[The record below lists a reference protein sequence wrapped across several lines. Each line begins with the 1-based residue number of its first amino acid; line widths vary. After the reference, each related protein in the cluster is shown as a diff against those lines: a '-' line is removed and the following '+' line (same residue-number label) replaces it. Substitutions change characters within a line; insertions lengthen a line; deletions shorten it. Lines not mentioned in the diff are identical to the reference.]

1 MCVKNNKHGSASV
14 FIAIILSAVITVES
28 IYLFA
33 VIQMERIVTI
43 NRALKAEIET
53 ILGDYDREL
62 FKVYGIY
69 GFCKGEI
76 DDTVFNNVLTANGI
90 EPEGYVIID
99 DFKALSADEL
109 KAVIESYY
117 SYRGAAVLGNECST
131 LLLSA
136 VEALDDYGIMSSLR
150 SLTSGKAKDAVQE
163 ILNGT
168 EKVAEIISAVEN
180 FAGIEDAESKVDNY
194 IDMMD
199 DYSYA
204 KRHAP
209 DLDNGVDISN
219 LSSVYDFLDDMD
231 DFTSDVSESMPDL
244 LLHLPLCHYA
254 AYNFDSR
261 LDNDKAIIGT
271 DFTEIHGVNSED
283 VEYILTG
290 NEGKSAEFSV
300 NSGIFMICF
309 LSELVTNAN
318 NTQLMSVIKG
328 VATVISIVVD
338 ILTLGAGLVIPIKA
352 YEVLILVIYS
362 IINSVSDV
370 NAVLDGYSV
379 NLFEIDGIPVL
390 QEGILIF
397 EYKDFIFSM
406 MLWCKDDVI
415 LNRMLNVLNRD
426 FGDMITSFDLGY
438 QYEST
443 YLSMSGGYYL
453 YE

>member
-1 MCVKNNKHGSASV
+1 MRNSKRGSSSV

-28 IYLFA
+28 TYLFA

-43 NRALKAEIET
+43 NRALKAQIET
-53 ILGDYDREL
+53 IMGDYDREL

-69 GFCKGEI
+69 GFCKGEL

-90 EPEGYVIID
+90 DPEGYVIIE
-99 DFKALSADEL
+99 DFKALATEELRSA
-109 KAVIESYY
+109 IESYY

-136 VEALDDYGIMSSLR
+136 VESLDEYGIMSSLR
-150 SLTSGKAKDAVQE
+150 SLTSGKAKGVIQD

-168 EKVAEIISAVEN
+168 EKVAEIISVVEN
-180 FAGIEDAESKVDNY
+180 FTGIDDAESKIGDY

-204 KRHAP
+204 KRHSP
-209 DLDNGVDISN
+209 NLDNGIDISN

-231 DFTSDVSESMPDL
+231 DLTADISDSTPDL
-244 LLHLPLCHYA
+244 LFHLPLCHYA
-254 AYNFDSR
+254 SYNFDSR
-261 LDNDKAIIGT
+261 MDNDKSIIGES
-271 DFTEIHGVNSED
+271 FTEIHQDNFED

-290 NEGKSAEFSV
+290 LEGRSAEFGV
-300 NSGIFMICF
+300 NSGIFVICF
-309 LSELVTNAN
+309 LSELVSNAN
-318 NTQLMSVIKG
+318 NSKVMSVIDG
-328 VATVISIVVD
+328 IATVISIIVD
-338 ILTLGAGLVIPIKA
+338 ILTLGVGLAIPIKA

-379 NLFEIDGIPVL
+379 SLFEVDGIPVL
-390 QEGILIF
+390 QEGMLIF
-397 EYKDFIFSM
+397 EYRDFIFSM
-406 MLWCKDDVI
+406 MLWRKDEVI
-415 LNRMLNVLNRD
+415 LDRMLYVLNRD

-438 QYEST
+438 QYENT
-443 YLSMSGGYYL
+443 YLSLGGGYYL
-453 YE
+453 YD